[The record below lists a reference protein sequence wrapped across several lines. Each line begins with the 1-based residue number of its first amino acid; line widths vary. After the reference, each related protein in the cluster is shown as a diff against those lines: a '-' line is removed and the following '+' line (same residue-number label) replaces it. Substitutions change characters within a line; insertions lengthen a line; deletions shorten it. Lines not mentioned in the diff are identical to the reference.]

1 MKVCPRQR
9 REKEDMVFLEFEVFE
24 PRFYRYIG
32 NIFSIPGPGGLGY
45 CIGPR
50 EENKRKAQVLTIKF
64 LLIQ

>member
-24 PRFYRYIG
+24 PRFYRYIR
-32 NIFSIPGPGGLGY
+32 NIFSIPGELGY
-45 CIGPR
+45 RIGPR